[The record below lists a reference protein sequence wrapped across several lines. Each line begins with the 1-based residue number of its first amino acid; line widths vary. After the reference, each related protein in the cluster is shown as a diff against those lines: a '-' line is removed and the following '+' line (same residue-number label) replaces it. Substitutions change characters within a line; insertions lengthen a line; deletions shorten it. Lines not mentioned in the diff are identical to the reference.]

1 MNFNVYKARPRA
13 FRLKWIQNKS
23 KFWCND
29 VVCTYLKWKE
39 FKWLFRMLWVWELPG
54 TVHFIVPPI
63 PVSPQKENIRGALS
77 NLYSYRLCRV
87 PVHAAQAPYVGYDSY
102 KHLFAPNKS
111 CLDVMSI
118 CFHNMP
124 LISFLVP
131 IKLQQF
137 LSATF
142 YPKY

>member
-1 MNFNVYKARPRA
+1 MA
-13 FRLKWIQNKS
+13 IS
-23 KFWCND
+23 D
-29 VVCTYLKWKE
+29 V
-39 FKWLFRMLWVWELPG
+39 MSMG
-54 TVHFIVPPI
+54 TSWDCSLYCPTNSSLTPKRKH
-63 PVSPQKENIRGALS
+63 IRGALS
-77 NLYSYRLCRV
+77 NFYSYRLCRV

-102 KHLFAPNKS
+102 KHLFAPNKF